1 MSDRYRNPQVL
12 ISAHIETLVEIN
24 KKENMENLEVLWK
37 RCNVISWERDV
48 EAGKNMWN
56 VLKTKAWA

>member
-24 KKENMENLEVLWK
+24 KTENMENLEVLWK